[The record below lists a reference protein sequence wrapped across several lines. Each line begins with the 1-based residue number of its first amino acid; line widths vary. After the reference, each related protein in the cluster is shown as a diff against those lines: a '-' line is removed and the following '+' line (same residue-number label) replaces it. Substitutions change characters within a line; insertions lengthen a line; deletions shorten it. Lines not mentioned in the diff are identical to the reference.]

1 MDRPRADR
9 LKKDFLVP
17 RPQEGSWSQIGDKGL
32 GQWWRTHKKA
42 VELWERLSDR
52 LGNYPSGLFCL
63 YRLISDYTVTKD
75 FPKTDTLLFSRTID
89 PWALCEI
96 INVTVDTLYFL
107 IIDLFLNLDLTIN

>member
-1 MDRPRADR
+1 MSYTQKSCWAKRGKKSDGLRGIPSRPFR
-9 LKKDFLVP
+9 
-17 RPQEGSWSQIGDKGL
+17 
-32 GQWWRTHKKA
+32 
-42 VELWERLSDR
+42 
-52 LGNYPSGLFCL
+52 L

-107 IIDLFLNLDLTIN
+107 IFDLFLNLDLTIN